1 MKIYKLL
8 KEGAAEDVKKIMDNA
23 KKMNETNTD
32 FKKVI
37 ALIRIDIQEKNYRN
51 AALDIGNVQML
62 FSRASAM
69 YNKNYQK
76 TYGLSNLTVL
86 QQWARF
92 FRTWLYS
99 LTTFDTGDFDKI
111 FDNVAD
117 ISDGIKELVDGDE
130 IPSDS
135 TVRSMKS
142 KLDTQLRMV
151 PTKLYK
157 MSRDIINREQ
167 KGE

>member
-1 MKIYKLL
+1 MKIYRFL

-62 FSRASAM
+62 FSRATAM

-86 QQWARF
+86 QQWTRF

-99 LTTFDTGDFDKI
+99 LTTFDTGDFDTI
-111 FDNVAD
+111 FDKVAD
-117 ISDGIKELVDGDE
+117 LSDEIKELSNGDE

-135 TVRSMKS
+135 IVNSMKS

-157 MSRDIINREQ
+157 MSRDISNREQ

>member
-1 MKIYKLL
+1 MKIYRLL
-8 KEGAAEDVKKIMDNA
+8 KEGATEDVKKIMDNA

-51 AALDIGNVQML
+51 AALDIGNIQML
-62 FSRASAM
+62 FSRATAR

-111 FDNVAD
+111 SDNVAD
-117 ISDGIKELVDGDE
+117 ISDEIKELIDGDE

-135 TVRSMKS
+135 TVNSMKS
-142 KLDTQLRMV
+142 KLDTQLKMV

>member
-1 MKIYKLL
+1 MKIYRLL
-8 KEGAAEDVKKIMDNA
+8 KEGAAEDVKKIMDNV

-51 AALDIGNVQML
+51 AALDIGNIQML
-62 FSRASAM
+62 FSRATAR

-117 ISDGIKELVDGDE
+117 ISDEIKELVDGDE

-135 TVRSMKS
+135 TINSMKS
-142 KLDTQLRMV
+142 KLDTQLKMV

>member
-1 MKIYKLL
+1 MKIYRLL

-62 FSRASAM
+62 FSRATAR

-117 ISDGIKELVDGDE
+117 ISDKIKELVDGDE

-135 TVRSMKS
+135 TVNSMKS
-142 KLDTQLRMV
+142 KLDAQLKMV